1 MIKGTL
7 EPGEFERMITE
18 IESLPKLP
26 AAIEAFWD
34 GDSIGWMVYVSAI
47 IDESSPGL
55 PRYTD
60 HFLATLQGV
69 GGDFRV
75 FKNQVPPWPE
85 AELAKEFGGALAA
98 HFRIPF
104 FFPSPDHPENEC
116 PRWWEREQGIPC
128 GRCGVLLHQ
137 DDSCSWRGVCYHCHG
152 EEEKSKKEATWSPE
166 ERAGFRCEICGNP
179 AKGILVTAHLCLNC
193 LDEYE
198 EIYCSRCDVRGLYLK
213 TISHTDICSSCNL
226 LAKFDSLMD
235 EQKEAIRRM
244 AKSGKMIETMKEVRR
259 FLGVDLGD
267 AQFIAKK
274 LAE

>member
-34 GDSIGWMVYVSAI
+34 GDSIGWMVHVSAI

-98 HFRIPF
+98 HFSIPF

-116 PRWWEREQGIPC
+116 PRWGEREQGIPC
-128 GRCGVLLHQ
+128 GRCGILLHQ
-137 DDSCSWRGVCYHCHG
+137 DDSCPWRGVWPSLRRITLYKYLDIG
-152 EEEKSKKEATWSPE
+152 ENW
-166 ERAGFRCEICGNP
+166 RLNP
-179 AKGILVTAHLCLNC
+179 AVLAAFFAFV
-193 LDEYE
+193 DEVSE
-198 EIYCSRCDVRGLYLK
+198 FNVASRFV
-213 TISHTDICSSCNL
+213 
-226 LAKFDSLMD
+226 
-235 EQKEAIRRM
+235 
-244 AKSGKMIETMKEVRR
+244 
-259 FLGVDLGD
+259 
-267 AQFIAKK
+267 
-274 LAE
+274 